1 MRKIRGGEGGGGIP
15 SYMTGEKE
23 VDQKLRRNLSEW
35 KPSEGLL
42 SGRGLISSGNFQ
54 DNKNF

>member
-1 MRKIRGGEGGGGIP
+1 MRKIRGGGGGGIP

-42 SGRGLISSGNFQ
+42 SGRG
-54 DNKNF
+54 

>member
-1 MRKIRGGEGGGGIP
+1 MRKIRGGEGGGGGIP

-42 SGRGLISSGNFQ
+42 SGRG
-54 DNKNF
+54 